1 MEQGYIILQ
10 CTASDTSLGTAFG
23 TVSDTNS
30 GIGILYIEKLCNNQN
45 ISHLFPNENH
55 LESTISAPHRHKNG
69 TPSDTPSGTKKNKDI
84 NIFINDNNAHAHE
97 SIQQEI
103 NEMNANQSWQE
114 AICMRHP
121 FHPTIHQT
129 SIIMHP
135 ISVNQVLRI
144 SSATPSSGLS
154 VSHSVLSERQRAD
167 MATFKKLFPSEE
179 HVLAFFAPAGVQALY
194 SYLRREYVSQG
205 RDPRESSLYQL
216 GKITDEQLQIVLSE
230 EESAF

>member
-1 MEQGYIILQ
+1 
-10 CTASDTSLGTAFG
+10 
-23 TVSDTNS
+23 
-30 GIGILYIEKLCNNQN
+30 
-45 ISHLFPNENH
+45 
-55 LESTISAPHRHKNG
+55 
-69 TPSDTPSGTKKNKDI
+69 
-84 NIFINDNNAHAHE
+84 
-97 SIQQEI
+97 
-103 NEMNANQSWQE
+103 MNANQSWQE

-179 HVLAFFAPAGVQALY
+179 HVLAFFAPCKWNAALQHVEKCTFCP
-194 SYLRREYVSQG
+194 SATLRLLDS
-205 RDPRESSLYQL
+205 RESPLYQL
-216 GKITDEQLQIVLSE
+216 GKITDEQLQIVLNE
-230 EESAF
+230 EEPAF